1 MRLRYLPGVLLA
13 SFCLGLGGFGPTARA
28 ATITCCTTSS
38 DATDAAALRLTLDFA
53 SNGSLLTLRA
63 TNTSAQFHVNQIYFN
78 ASDDVTGL
86 ALTSATHSAAG
97 NVTRR
102 WGVLRNRRAGGLGT
116 FDFELDGGNGANRA
130 WILDPGESL
139 VFVFAARGPGPVA
152 IDDLGVMGAEGV
164 QVAAKFIGGPL
175 DPESCDEDS
184 AFGSIP
190 EPGLLGLFA
199 LGLLAMARRGG

>member
-1 MRLRYLPGVLLA
+1 MRHLRLGILLA
-13 SFCLGLGGFGPTARA
+13 GASLGLAGSCPEARA
-28 ATITCCTTSS
+28 ATITCCSTSS
-38 DATDAAALRLTLDFA
+38 DATDAAGLRLTLDFA
-53 SNGSLLTLRA
+53 SGGSGLTLRA

-78 ASDDVTGL
+78 ASDDVSGL

-102 WGVLRNRRAGGLGT
+102 WSVLRNRRAGGLGT

-139 VFVFAARGPGPVA
+139 VFVFAARGPGPVTV
-152 IDDLGVMGAEGV
+152 DDLGVMSAEGM
-164 QVAAKFIGGPL
+164 QVAAKFIGGPI

-184 AFGSIP
+184 AFGSTP
-190 EPGLLGLFA
+190 EPGLLALFA
-199 LGLLAMARRGG
+199 LGLLAVARRGG